1 MGENKSFFARIAKK
15 YGYIGII
22 IPTIEIS
29 RVANYEGKCP
39 ISHATENSTNE
50 STIAASTVESQIE
63 EVSSPTADRQPSKLH
78 TSVFSQAFSFRLK
91 NFLPGGDDF
100 SLRRF
105 SITEAAL
112 LLMLAIMASRGLG
125 VIRQVIFNALFG
137 TGAAANAY
145 YAAARLPETLFDL
158 VAGGALIHAFIP
170 VFLSFEKDHGKREA
184 WRLASLVFNVLL
196 VGLTSLVLVSEFLA
210 PTFVSKLLVPGYPAS
225 TQALT
230 TNLTRIMLLHPLI
243 LGLGTVFT
251 ALLNI
256 KRQFLLPALSVAIYN
271 VGLIGGLLF
280 SLAFREVGIYGPTY
294 GFVAAAICQA
304 VIMLPGL
311 AKEGVRYSFIWDLRH
326 PGLRE
331 VMRLLAPNVLAVVIT
346 STGFIV
352 DTAFISYMPDKASLA
367 AARNAYL
374 LYAFPLVLV
383 TQAIAQAA
391 LPQMASLATLGRYVR
406 LRITTIKLVVGA
418 LIFTAVASL
427 GLYFFGKPMIRLLF
441 QHGAFGKH
449 SSAVTGTALLG
460 YAVALPG
467 MAVAG
472 LLVIGFY
479 ALKDARTPMFVN
491 ILGFAIRW
499 SLLVLFLKLFTGSHA
514 VLAIPLAAAGVGI
527 VESLLL
533 GSLLYVRLGAKIRT
547 DKGWQRLVRVRN
559 RTNGN
564 HPSVAEELLKSVD
577 EQDIASKE
585 EL

>member
-1 MGENKSFFARIAKK
+1 
-15 YGYIGII
+15 
-22 IPTIEIS
+22 
-29 RVANYEGKCP
+29 
-39 ISHATENSTNE
+39 
-50 STIAASTVESQIE
+50 
-63 EVSSPTADRQPSKLH
+63 
-78 TSVFSQAFSFRLK
+78 VF
-91 NFLPGGDDF
+91 N
-100 SLRRF
+100 
-105 SITEAAL
+105 L
-112 LLMLAIMASRGLG
+112 LL
-125 VIRQVIFNALFG
+125 VAL
-137 TGAAANAY
+137 TG
-145 YAAARLPETLFDL
+145 
-158 VAGGALIHAFIP
+158 
-170 VFLSFEKDHGKREA
+170 
-184 WRLASLVFNVLL
+184 
-196 VGLTSLVLVSEFLA
+196 LVLVSEFLA

-230 TNLTRIMLLHPLI
+230 TNLTRIMLLHPLL

-251 ALLNI
+251 ALLNG
-256 KRQFLLPALSVAIYN
+256 KRQFVLPALSVAIYN

-294 GFVAAAICQA
+294 GFVAAAICQV

-311 AKEGVRYSFIWDLRH
+311 AKEGVRYSFIWDLHH

-331 VMRLLAPNVLAVVIT
+331 IMRLLAPNVLAVVIT

-367 AARNAYL
+367 AAHNAYL
-374 LYAFPLVLV
+374 LYAFPLALV

-406 LRITTIKLVVGA
+406 LRITTIKLVGGA

-427 GLYFFGKPMIRLLF
+427 ALYFFGKPLIRLLF

-460 YAVALPG
+460 YAAALPG

-472 LLVIGFY
+472 LLVVSFY

-499 SLLVLFLKLFTGSHA
+499 SLLVLFLKLFTGTHA
-514 VLAIPLAAAGVGI
+514 VLAVPLAAAGVGI

-533 GSLLYVRLGAKIRT
+533 GSLLYVRLGAKIHT
-547 DKGWQRLVRVRN
+547 DKGWQRLVRMRN
-559 RTNGN
+559 RSHGN
-564 HPSVAEELLKSVD
+564 HPSGEEL
-577 EQDIASKE
+577 
-585 EL
+585 

>member
-1 MGENKSFFARIAKK
+1 M
-15 YGYIGII
+15 
-22 IPTIEIS
+22 
-29 RVANYEGKCP
+29 
-39 ISHATENSTNE
+39 
-50 STIAASTVESQIE
+50 
-63 EVSSPTADRQPSKLH
+63 
-78 TSVFSQAFSFRLK
+78 
-91 NFLPGGDDF
+91 
-100 SLRRF
+100 
-105 SITEAAL
+105 TEAAL

-125 VIRQVIFNALFG
+125 VVRQVIFNALFG

-196 VGLTSLVLVSEFLA
+196 VALTSLVLVSEFLA

-251 ALLNI
+251 ALLNG

-304 VIMLPGL
+304 AIMLPGL

-367 AARNAYL
+367 AAHNAYL
-374 LYAFPLVLV
+374 LYAFPLALV

-418 LIFTAVASL
+418 LIFTAAASL
-427 GLYFFGKPMIRLLF
+427 ALYFFGKPMIRLLF

-472 LLVIGFY
+472 LLVVSFY

-499 SLLVLFLKLFTGSHA
+499 LLLVLFLRLFTGTHA
-514 VLAIPLAAAGVGI
+514 VLAVPLAAAGVGI

-533 GSLLYVRLGAKIRT
+533 GSLLYVRMGAKIHT
-547 DKGWQRLVRVRN
+547 DKGLQRLVRMRN
-559 RTNGN
+559 HTNGD
-564 HPSVAEELLKSVD
+564 HPSVAAELLKGVD
-577 EQDIASKE
+577 ERDIASKE
-585 EL
+585 NL